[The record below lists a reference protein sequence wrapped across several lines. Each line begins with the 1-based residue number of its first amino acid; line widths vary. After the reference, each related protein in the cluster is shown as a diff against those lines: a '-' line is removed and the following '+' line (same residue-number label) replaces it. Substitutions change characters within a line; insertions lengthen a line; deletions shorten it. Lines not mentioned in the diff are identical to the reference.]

1 MRFSARSRSASS
13 CSSAGTGCR
22 AIRSIYAHFV
32 VIATTNCVIPH
43 LLFAW
48 AEQHVS
54 SGLAAIYN
62 SLTPIATAVL
72 VALVFKVEK
81 LGRAQIAGVVLG
93 IVGVV
98 VIIAPWTFTD
108 ISADFWGQLACIG
121 AAVSYGVAIGYL
133 RKFVTHRP
141 ISGTTVAFMNVGTA
155 AVIMLLLTPFL
166 ALGPVDLSFP
176 VVGSLIALGAL
187 GTGLAYIWNMSVL
200 RAWGPTPS
208 STVTYLIPVVGVV
221 LGVLVLQETLHWN
234 EPVGAVLVLIGILV
248 TQNRIAFRGRHGS
261 TGTNL
266 KCMADE
272 NPAEELA
279 ALRQSIDNIDA
290 ALVHLLA
297 ERFKFTQQVG
307 RLKATDGLPPPTPS
321 GSAADRASARPRGGV
336 APRPR
341 VRREV
346 VQLHRRRG
354 HPPPRA
360 LASGSA

>member
-1 MRFSARSRSASS
+1 MKQKLSDSVVLIQFLAAALVWGSSFLFMKVALDGVSFGQIAWSREILGALTL
-13 CSSAGTGCR
+13 GLIMLIGR
-22 AIRSIYAHFV
+22 HRLPRDPVIYAHFV

-48 AEQHVS
+48 AEQHIS

-72 VALVFKVEK
+72 AALVFKVEK

-133 RKFVTHRP
+133 RKFITHRP

-187 GTGLAYIWNMSVL
+187 GTGLAYIWNLSVL

-208 STVTYLIPVVGVV
+208 STVTYLIPVVAVV
-221 LGVLVLQETLHWN
+221 LGVLVLQETLHWH

-248 TQNRIAFRGRHGS
+248 TQNRIAFRGRS
-261 TGTNL
+261 
-266 KCMADE
+266 
-272 NPAEELA
+272 
-279 ALRQSIDNIDA
+279 RIDR
-290 ALVHLLA
+290 H
-297 ERFKFTQQVG
+297 
-307 RLKATDGLPPPTPS
+307 
-321 GSAADRASARPRGGV
+321 
-336 APRPR
+336 
-341 VRREV
+341 
-346 VQLHRRRG
+346 
-354 HPPPRA
+354 
-360 LASGSA
+360 